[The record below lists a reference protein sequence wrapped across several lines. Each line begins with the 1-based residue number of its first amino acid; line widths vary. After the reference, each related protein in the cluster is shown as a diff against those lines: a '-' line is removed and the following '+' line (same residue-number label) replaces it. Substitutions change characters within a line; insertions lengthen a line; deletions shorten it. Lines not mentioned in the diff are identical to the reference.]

1 MNTPKL
7 LKTLLALILLSQVI
21 TKSLTADSNDLAPVV
36 TDLNSADVSYSL
48 EAKLPDLAEAYIS
61 SSPTDMQE
69 GIPVGTLADGKVDQ
83 DRILQYA
90 NAIAAGK
97 FDVTD
102 SLLIMHKDKLIF
114 ESYYRRGR
122 ENYPHYQMSITKSYT
137 ALAIGR
143 AIQLGYLSMADLDKP
158 VVSFLKDIN
167 QSKLAAGADQI
178 TLAQAMNMKSGIRI
192 DKTKARELM
201 KQPSQLKGQGQIE
214 AYMTHSLPIPPAP
227 REFKYQ
233 GSDPSMTMQVLE
245 AVVPGS
251 AKDFICDQLLKP
263 MGITNYAWRADISGL
278 PKSGAGS
285 SFRSRD
291 MLKFG
296 MLVTDNGQWHGQQL
310 IPSDYIQQATSR
322 INTNKQ
328 GTNSYGYF
336 WWRAD
341 MQVDGKSYDCKSG
354 RGAGGQFILMLPE
367 LDLIIVTTAHNKG
380 MGKTLANTSIHLLPA
395 FVL

>member
-1 MNTPKL
+1 
-7 LKTLLALILLSQVI
+7 
-21 TKSLTADSNDLAPVV
+21 
-36 TDLNSADVSYSL
+36 
-48 EAKLPDLAEAYIS
+48 
-61 SSPTDMQE
+61 
-69 GIPVGTLADGKVDQ
+69 
-83 DRILQYA
+83 
-90 NAIAAGK
+90 
-97 FDVTD
+97 
-102 SLLIMHKDKLIF
+102 
-114 ESYYRRGR
+114 
-122 ENYPHYQMSITKSYT
+122 
-137 ALAIGR
+137 
-143 AIQLGYLSMADLDKP
+143 
-158 VVSFLKDIN
+158 
-167 QSKLAAGADQI
+167 
-178 TLAQAMNMKSGIRI
+178 
-192 DKTKARELM
+192 
-201 KQPSQLKGQGQIE
+201 
-214 AYMTHSLPIPPAP
+214 
-227 REFKYQ
+227 
-233 GSDPSMTMQVLE
+233 
-245 AVVPGS
+245 
-251 AKDFICDQLLKP
+251 

-380 MGKTLANTSIHLLPA
+380 MGKTLANTSMHLLPA